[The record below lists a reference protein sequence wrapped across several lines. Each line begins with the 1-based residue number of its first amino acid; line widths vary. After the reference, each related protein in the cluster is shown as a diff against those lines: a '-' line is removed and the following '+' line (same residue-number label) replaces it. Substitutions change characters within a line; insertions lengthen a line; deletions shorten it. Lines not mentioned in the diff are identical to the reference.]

1 MSREHPS
8 TVAIAELLPHA
19 PPMVLLDRV
28 CSCDDESLSAE
39 VEITAASE
47 FCVDGRV
54 GVWVG
59 IEYMAQAVA
68 AWSGWQSRIRGLPVK
83 VGFLL
88 GTRRYDCLVEQFPIG
103 SRLQVRVER
112 EFQADNGLARFRA
125 EIHCGDVLC
134 AQASISVYEPADG
147 ATAPVAD

>member
-1 MSREHPS
+1 MNQPDPHLVPI
-8 TVAIAELLPHA
+8 VELLPHA

-28 CSCDDESLSAE
+28 LACDGERLVAE
-39 VEITAASE
+39 VTIRPDSE
-47 FCVDGRV
+47 FCVDGQV

-68 AWSGWQSRIRGLPVK
+68 AWSGWQARLRGEPVK

-88 GTRRYDCLVEQFPIG
+88 GTRRYDGHIAAFAVGDCLQIH
-103 SRLQVRVER
+103 VER

-125 EIHCGDVLC
+125 EVRRDEQLY
-134 AQASISVYEPADG
+134 AAASISVYEPPAVS
-147 ATAPVAD
+147 AV